1 MSINSVIVQSISCG
15 FMTFY
20 RITPDNNGTFIVGT
34 ITFCTYNGIKTKLIA
49 SRNPKNKREMIR
61 SGAVATLSLYTSN
74 CWCCFHELFIK
85 NRVRSLIK
93 HHIIDKL
100 TCFMAHL

>member
-74 CWCCFHELFIK
+74 CWCCFHELFI
-85 NRVRSLIK
+85 
-93 HHIIDKL
+93 
-100 TCFMAHL
+100 